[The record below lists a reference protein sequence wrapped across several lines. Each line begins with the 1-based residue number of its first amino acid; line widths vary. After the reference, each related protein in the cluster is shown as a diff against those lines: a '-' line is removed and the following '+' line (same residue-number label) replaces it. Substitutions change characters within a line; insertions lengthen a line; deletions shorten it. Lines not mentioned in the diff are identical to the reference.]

1 MFRIVLLVMT
11 LVIYIDGA
19 GAEPGK
25 DGLGKS
31 RWRGDYTRQ
40 SDGYDHLFELKS
52 YRDWAARQDANIP
65 TSEPSQLPASI
76 ECPQL
81 RVSKSLP
88 NCPQ

>member
-1 MFRIVLLVMT
+1 VFRIVLLVMT
-11 LVIYIDGA
+11 LVVYIDGA

-25 DGLGKS
+25 DELSKS
-31 RWRGDYTRQ
+31 RGREDYTRY

-52 YRDWAARQDANIP
+52 YRDWAARQGANIP
-65 TSEPSQLPASI
+65 TSQLPASI

-88 NCPQ
+88 SCPQ